1 MTKCVMPHIGLALQN
16 NGDFC
21 VCNVNTMSF
30 KNNQQQVMF
39 VHKDQLKDAWGS
51 HTRRMISTALDR
63 GRELKQCAHCT
74 NLEKANSSSPRT
86 QFNNL
91 FKDVVPLAHQPR
103 VFVLKP
109 GNTCNL
115 ACRMCNAETSSGWYK
130 DSYSIDVKRAGYIGT
145 LQEYTKEFEHI
156 RHSFNASNV
165 DYWDTFTEWL
175 PNLVYLDIY
184 GGEPM
189 LNPALFDSLA
199 RAAEANAQIQLHT
212 NGTIFNPRYLDILTK
227 YPKVRFA
234 VSIDSDNEDEL
245 NYIRY
250 PANANTVLSNLVK
263 ITEFFKPHKNIELVI
278 TTTVTP
284 LNIVQLDRIV
294 DNLSQLKLPVA
305 LNAVNAPSEY
315 DIRHI
320 PISVREQIYN
330 RISKNKI
337 IKSQGIDN
345 LLMQTIPGCDIA
357 WPKFW
362 QHTQDLDQ
370 LRNQKFADVF
380 PEVYQLFKPYV

>member
-1 MTKCVMPHIGLALQN
+1 MTKCIMPHIGLALQN

-21 VCNVNTMSF
+21 VCNVNPMSF

-39 VHKDQLKDAWGS
+39 VHKDKLEDAWGS
-51 HTRRMISTALDR
+51 YTRRMIATALDR
-63 GRELKQCAHCT
+63 GRDLKECAHCT
-74 NLEKANSSSPRT
+74 DLEKANDSSPRL
-86 QFNNL
+86 QFNTL
-91 FKDVVPLAHQPR
+91 FKDVVPMASQPR

-130 DSYSIDVKRAGYIGT
+130 DSYNIAVKREGYTGT
-145 LQEYTKEFEHI
+145 SQEYTKEFEHI
-156 RHSFNASNV
+156 RNSFNASNV
-165 DYWDTFTEWL
+165 DYWDTFTKWL
-175 PNLVYLDIY
+175 PKLVYLDIY

-189 LNPALFDSLA
+189 LNPALFDSLG
-199 RAAEANAQIQLHT
+199 RAVEANTQIQLHT
-212 NGTIFNPRYLDILTK
+212 NGTIFNPKYLDTLTR

-250 PANANTVLSNLVK
+250 PANAKTILSNLVK
-263 ITEFFKPHKNIELVI
+263 IAEFFKPHKNVELVI

-294 DNLSQLKLPVA
+294 DNLNQLKLPVA
-305 LNAVNAPSEY
+305 LNAVNTPSEY

-320 PISVREQIYN
+320 PVGVREQIYN

-345 LLMQTIPGCDIA
+345 LLMQTIPGCDVH

-380 PEVYQLFKPYV
+380 PEVYQLFEPYV

>member
-1 MTKCVMPHIGLALQN
+1 MPHIGLALQN